1 MNQDV
6 VISNMLYIA
15 SEKGFNIGDFECLIG
30 LSKGY
35 FSRLKRNRNSLS
47 LKTVLNALDL
57 LKCPAQMIFDE
68 HLVQNAELKSIEL
81 KIDALVQRRTEIEK
95 ELRK

>member
-1 MNQDV
+1 MKQDV

-15 SEKGFNIGDFECLIG
+15 AEKGFNIGDFEYHIG

-35 FSRLKRNRNSLS
+35 FSRLKHNRNSLS

-57 LKCPAQMIFDE
+57 LKCPVQMIFDE
-68 HLVQNAELKSIEL
+68 HLVQNAELKNIES

-95 ELRK
+95 ELCK